1 MKPIESKPSRRNF
14 LLGATLGT
22 AATAAAIVAGVTNQ
36 SSVQAAADHAA
47 PAPADAGQSG
57 YRLTAHI
64 AQYYD
69 TTKL

>member
-1 MKPIESKPSRRNF
+1 MKPSQAKPNRRNF

-22 AATAAAIVAGVTNQ
+22 AAAAAAAIVTGKTTEQVSAEV
-36 SSVQAAADHAA
+36 AALT
-47 PAPADAGQSG
+47 PADTGQSG
-57 YRLTAHI
+57 YRLTPHI

>member
-1 MKPIESKPSRRNF
+1 MKPSQTKPNRRNF

-22 AATAAAIVAGVTNQ
+22 AAAAAAIVTGKTTEQVSAEV
-36 SSVQAAADHAA
+36 AALT
-47 PAPADAGQSG
+47 PADTGQSG
-57 YRLTAHI
+57 YRLTPHI